1 MSEPTTAEN
10 INETAEVVEETTA
23 FDQLNILLESIE
35 QHPEE
40 AVRNHVR
47 ALVYTLLDLHHGAL
61 QRITEIVSAQPT
73 GEKILQEMNDDELVQ
88 AVLMVHDLMA
98 QPLETRVENALE
110 IARSQLKIYGA
121 DVELVAVKNGVAQL
135 KLFGGASTANVSTTI
150 LKAEIEHALHE
161 HTPDLLNVEYE
172 DTIAP
177 IRPPKLVQI
186 LPRRTVQDDSL
197 PKEFYMPIIRYD
209 QIPDNGLRVVETGG
223 INLLLCNVA
232 GTIYAFQNACA
243 EDDLPLDESVL
254 EDGVLT
260 CPCHNYQFD
269 VRQKGRSLT
278 DTNLRLESLPMRVEN
293 EVVKVALPKEN
304 KINAGTTD

>member
-1 MSEPTTAEN
+1 MSETT
-10 INETAEVVEETTA
+10 TEVAEETTA

-47 ALVYTLLDLHHGAL
+47 ALVYTLLDLHHSAL

-88 AVLMVHDLMA
+88 AVLMVHELMA
-98 QPLETRVENALE
+98 QPLETRIENALE
-110 IARSQLKIYGA
+110 IARQQLKIYGA
-121 DVELVAVKNGVAQL
+121 DVELVEVRNGVASL

-177 IRPPKLVQI
+177 TRPPKLVQI
-186 LPRRTVQDDSL
+186 LPRQAVQDKSAT
-197 PKEFYMPIIRYD
+197 KEFYMPIIRAD
-209 QIPDNGLRVVETGG
+209 QVPDNKLRVVETGG

-232 GTIYAFQNACA
+232 GTVYAFQNACA
-243 EDDLPLDESVL
+243 EDSSALDASVL

-260 CPCHNYQFD
+260 CPCHGYQFD
-269 VRQKGRSLT
+269 VRQRGRSLT
-278 DTNLRLESLPMRVEN
+278 DANLRLDSLPMRVEN
-293 EVVKVALPKEN
+293 EVVKVALPKEV
-304 KINAGTTD
+304 

>member
-1 MSEPTTAEN
+1 MSEITT
-10 INETAEVVEETTA
+10 EVAEETTA
-23 FDQLNILLESIE
+23 FDQLNILLESME

-61 QRITEIVSAQPT
+61 QRIVEIVSAQPT
-73 GEKILQEMNDDELVQ
+73 GEKILQELSDDELVQ
-88 AVLMVHDLMA
+88 AVLMVHELMA
-98 QPLETRVENALE
+98 QPLETRIENALE
-110 IARSQLKIYGA
+110 IAREQLKIYGA
-121 DVELVAVKNGVAQL
+121 DVELIEVKNGVAQL

-177 IRPPKLVQI
+177 TRPPKLVQI
-186 LPRRTVQDDSL
+186 LPRQPVQNTAS
-197 PKEFYMPIIRYD
+197 KEFFMAIIRAD
-209 QIPDNGLRVVETGG
+209 QVPDNGLRVVETGG

-232 GTIYAFQNACA
+232 GTIYTFQNACA
-243 EDDLPLDESVL
+243 EGNLPLDESIL

-260 CPCHNYQFD
+260 CPCHGYQFD
-269 VRQKGRSLT
+269 ARQKGRCLT
-278 DTNLRLESLPMRVEN
+278 DPKLRLEALPMRVEN
-293 EVVKVALPKEN
+293 DVVKVALPKEDE
-304 KINAGTTD
+304 INAGTNH

>member
-1 MSEPTTAEN
+1 MSETRAAE
-10 INETAEVVEETTA
+10 IVDETAEVVEETTA

-88 AVLMVHDLMA
+88 AVLMVHELMT
-98 QPLETRVENALE
+98 QPLETRIENALE
-110 IARSQLKIYGA
+110 IARGQLKIYGA
-121 DVELVAVKNGVAQL
+121 DVELVEVKNSVARL
-135 KLFGGASTANVSTTI
+135 RILGGSSTVNVSTTI

-177 IRPPKLVQI
+177 VRPPKLVQI
-186 LPRRTVQDDSL
+186 LPRKPVQMTGAN
-197 PKEFYMPIIRYD
+197 EYYIAVIRVD
-209 QIPDNGLRVVETGG
+209 QVPENALRVVETVG
-223 INLLLCNVA
+223 INLLLCDVA
-232 GTIYAFQNACA
+232 GTIYAFQNHCA
-243 EDDLPLDESVL
+243 EGDAPLDESVL
-254 EDGVLT
+254 EDGILT
-260 CPCHNYQFD
+260 CPCHAYQFD

-278 DTNLRLESLPMRVEN
+278 DSDLRLEALPLKVEN
-293 EVVKVALPKEN
+293 DVVKVALPKE
-304 KINAGTTD
+304 D

>member
-1 MSEPTTAEN
+1 MD
-10 INETAEVVEETTA
+10 ETIEIEEETTA

-61 QRITEIVSAQPT
+61 QRITEIISAQPT
-73 GEKILQEMNDDELVQ
+73 GDKILQEMNDDELVQ

-98 QPLETRVENALE
+98 KPLETRIENALE
-110 IARSQLKIYGA
+110 FARKQLKSYGA
-121 DVELVAVKNGVAQL
+121 DVELVEVKNSVAHL
-135 KLFGGASTANVSTTI
+135 RLLGGAATANVSTTI

-177 IRPPKLVQI
+177 TRPPKLVQI
-186 LPRRTVQDDSL
+186 MPLRPVQDDS
-197 PKEFYMPIIRYD
+197 PKEFYMPIIRTD
-209 QIPDNGLRVVETGG
+209 QVPDNGLRVVELGG

-232 GTIYAFQNACA
+232 GTIYAFQNACPHGNLSL
-243 EDDLPLDESVL
+243 EESIL
-254 EDGVLT
+254 EDGILT
-260 CPCHNYQFD
+260 CPCHKLQFD
-269 VRQKGRSLT
+269 VRQKGRCLT
-278 DTNLRLESLPMRVEN
+278 NADLRLEFLPMKIQDN
-293 EVVKVALPKEN
+293 VVKVALPKE
-304 KINAGTTD
+304 ILRDARTTD

>member
-1 MSEPTTAEN
+1 MAE
-10 INETAEVVEETTA
+10 AAEETTA

-61 QRITEIVSAQPT
+61 QRMVEIVSAQPT
-73 GEKILQEMNDDELVQ
+73 GNEILQELTNDELVQ

-98 QPLETRVENALE
+98 QPLETRIEAALQ
-110 IARSQLKIYGA
+110 IAREQLKIYGA
-121 DVELVAVKNGVAQL
+121 DIELVEVKSGVAHL
-135 KLFGGASTANVSTTI
+135 RLLGGASTANVSTTI
-150 LKAEIEHALHE
+150 LKAEIEHALHQ

-177 IRPPKLVQI
+177 VRPPKLVQI
-186 LPRRTVQDDSL
+186 LPRKSVQDDSS
-197 PKEFYMPIIRYD
+197 PKQFFMPIIRHD
-209 QIPDNGLRVVETGG
+209 QVPDNTLRVVETGG

-232 GTIYAFQNACA
+232 GTIYAFQNGCA
-243 EDDLPLDESVL
+243 KGSLPLNDSIF

-260 CPCHNYQFD
+260 CPCHAFQFN

-278 DTNLRLESLPMRVEN
+278 DPDLRLESLATRVEN
-293 EVVKVALPKEN
+293 DIVKVALAKE
-304 KINAGTTD
+304 I